1 MKKVTRKMKNNKIG
15 NEKVEQYVNLNE
27 KKIFIQNKNKKP

>member
-1 MKKVTRKMKNNKIG
+1 MKNNKIG

-27 KKIFIQNKNKKP
+27 EKIFIQNKNQKP

>member
-1 MKKVTRKMKNNKIG
+1 MKNNKIG
-15 NEKVEQYVNLNE
+15 NEKVEQYVNWNE